1 MSGKAGN
8 IAGEREKPDAQVS
21 GKAGNIAGE
30 REKRMT
36 VDTEGGFSI

>member
-1 MSGKAGN
+1 M
-8 IAGEREKPDAQVS
+8 PDAQVS
-21 GKAGNIAGE
+21 GKAGSIAGE